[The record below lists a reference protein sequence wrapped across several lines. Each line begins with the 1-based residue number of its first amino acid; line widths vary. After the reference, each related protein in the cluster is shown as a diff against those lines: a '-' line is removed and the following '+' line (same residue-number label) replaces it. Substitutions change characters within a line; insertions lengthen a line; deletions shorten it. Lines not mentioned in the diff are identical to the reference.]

1 MSNEKDHYEVGNFKA
16 LYNKKYGDL
25 VSFSGSERVTP
36 EQLFDLAVKY
46 FTWAEENAIKAA
58 ETAAFQGV
66 VSSSKVNKPRV
77 FTISGLALFCC
88 FTQKCFSDWR
98 KKDGYADVMSF
109 IDSVIYEQKFQ
120 LAVNGIINSNF
131 AAKEMGI
138 DKPAEVN
145 VDNSTTVANI
155 STEQFKD
162 AVNDILGEL

>member
-1 MSNEKDHYEVGNFKA
+1 
-16 LYNKKYGDL
+16 
-25 VSFSGSERVTP
+25 
-36 EQLFDLAVKY
+36 
-46 FTWAEENAIKAA
+46 
-58 ETAAFQGV
+58 
-66 VSSSKVNKPRV
+66 
-77 FTISGLALFCC
+77 
-88 FTQKCFSDWR
+88 
-98 KKDGYADVMSF
+98 MSF